1 MAALTVGYVDA
12 PLWIDLEGADNA
24 RDVGGLPTLDGRQTQ
39 PGRLLRSD
47 SLQELTDADVR
58 HLVGDLRVRAVADL
72 RTDKEVREDGPGPL
86 ARESCV
92 RLEHLSL
99 YPEAGVSTDLM
110 AADAFAL
117 GLQADN
123 KSGAPVLLPW
133 QERDAAT
140 VGGDDEEERR
150 RGATGVYLRY
160 LDDRSDSIIAA
171 LRLIAYTDGATIVH
185 CAAGK
190 DRTGI
195 VVAMALR
202 EVGVSP
208 EAIVADYA
216 RSADRVD
223 AVQTRL
229 SKRPAY
235 AEELAG
241 SDPARHKP
249 RAATMEK
256 VLAAIDEIH
265 GGAGTWLRANGW
277 TDRDAAALR
286 HKLLDIQPVPIPVI
300 TFRAARC
307 RTSTRAEEN
316 CR

>member
-1 MAALTVGYVDA
+1 V
-12 PLWIDLEGADNA
+12 
-24 RDVGGLPTLDGRQTQ
+24 Q

-72 RTDKEVREDGPGPL
+72 RTDKEVREDGPGQL
-86 ARESCV
+86 ARESSV
-92 RLEHLSL
+92 RREHFSL
-99 YPEAGVSTDLM
+99 YPEAGVSTDLV

-117 GLQADN
+117 GLQADD
-123 KSGAPVLLPW
+123 KPGTTVLLPW
-133 QERDAAT
+133 QEHDAAT
-140 VGGDDEEERR
+140 VRVDDEQERR

-160 LDDRSDSIIAA
+160 LDDRGDSIIAA

-195 VVAMALR
+195 VVALALR
-202 EVGVSP
+202 EVGVTP

-241 SDPARHKP
+241 SDPGRHKP

-286 HKLLDIQPVPIPVI
+286 HKLLDIQPVPI
-300 TFRAARC
+300 R
-307 RTSTRAEEN
+307 
-316 CR
+316 

>member
-1 MAALTVGYVDA
+1 M
-12 PLWIDLEGADNA
+12 
-24 RDVGGLPTLDGRQTQ
+24 
-39 PGRLLRSD
+39 
-47 SLQELTDADVR
+47 
-58 HLVGDLRVRAVADL
+58 
-72 RTDKEVREDGPGPL
+72 REDGPGPL
-86 ARESCV
+86 ARESSV
-92 RLEHLSL
+92 RLEHFSL
-99 YPEAGVSTDLM
+99 YPEAGVSTDLL

-117 GLQADN
+117 GLQADGRP
-123 KSGAPVLLPW
+123 GAPVLLPW
-133 QERDAAT
+133 QERDAAA
-140 VGGDDEEERR
+140 VDVDDEEERR

-160 LDDRSDSIIAA
+160 LNDRSDSIIAA

-195 VVAMALR
+195 VVALALR
-202 EVGVSP
+202 EVGVTP

-216 RSADRVD
+216 RSADRID
-223 AVQTRL
+223 AVRTRL
-229 SKRPAY
+229 SERPAY

-241 SDPARHKP
+241 TDPARHKP
-249 RAATMEK
+249 PAVTMEK

-286 HKLLDIQPVPIPVI
+286 HKLLDMQLMPIPAM
-300 TFRAARC
+300 TFRGARC

>member
-1 MAALTVGYVDA
+1 MDA
-12 PLWIDLEGADNA
+12 PLWIDLEGADNV
-24 RDVGGLPTLDGRQTQ
+24 RDVGGLPTLDGRQVQ

-72 RTDKEVREDGPGPL
+72 RTDKEVREDGPGQL
-86 ARESCV
+86 VRESSV
-92 RLEHLSL
+92 RREHFSL
-99 YPEAGVSTDLM
+99 YPEAGVSTDLVG
-110 AADAFAL
+110 ADAFAL
-117 GLQADN
+117 GLQVDD
-123 KSGAPVLLPW
+123 KPGTPVLLPW
-133 QERDAAT
+133 QEHDAAT
-140 VGGDDEEERR
+140 VRVDDEQERR

-160 LDDRSDSIIAA
+160 LDDRGDSIIAA

-195 VVAMALR
+195 VVALALR
-202 EVGVSP
+202 EVGVTP

-216 RSADRVD
+216 RSADRID
-223 AVQTRL
+223 AVLTRL

-241 SDPARHKP
+241 TDPDRHKP
-249 RAATMEK
+249 PAATMEK

-277 TDRDAAALR
+277 TDRDATSLR
-286 HKLLDIQPVPIPVI
+286 HKLLDVQPEHANLWDVDGGVM
-300 TFRAARC
+300 AAR
-307 RTSTRAEEN
+307 N
-316 CR
+316 

>member
-1 MAALTVGYVDA
+1 
-12 PLWIDLEGADNA
+12 
-24 RDVGGLPTLDGRQTQ
+24 
-39 PGRLLRSD
+39 
-47 SLQELTDADVR
+47 
-58 HLVGDLRVRAVADL
+58 
-72 RTDKEVREDGPGPL
+72 
-86 ARESCV
+86 
-92 RLEHLSL
+92 
-99 YPEAGVSTDLM
+99 M

-117 GLQADN
+117 GLQAD
-123 KSGAPVLLPW
+123 KSAAPVLLPW

-140 VGGDDEEERR
+140 VRVDDEEERR

-160 LDDRSDSIIAA
+160 LNDRGDSIIAA
-171 LRLIAYTDGATIVH
+171 LRLVAYTNGATIVH

-202 EVGVSP
+202 EVGVTP

-235 AEELAG
+235 AEELADT
-241 SDPARHKP
+241 DPARHKP

-265 GGAGTWLRANGW
+265 GGAGTWLRVNGW

-286 HKLLDIQPVPIPVI
+286 HKLLDIQPAPIPAMA
-300 TFRAARC
+300 FRAARC

>member
-1 MAALTVGYVDA
+1 VDA
-12 PLWIDLEGADNA
+12 PLWIDLEGADNV
-24 RDVGGLPTLDGRQTQ
+24 RDVGGLPTLDGRQVQ

-72 RTDKEVREDGPGPL
+72 RTDKEVREDGPGQL
-86 ARESCV
+86 ARDLSV
-92 RLEHLSL
+92 RREHFSL
-99 YPEAGVSTDLM
+99 YPEAGVSTDLV

-117 GLQADN
+117 GLQADD
-123 KSGAPVLLPW
+123 KPGTPVLLPW
-133 QERDAAT
+133 PAHDAAT
-140 VGGDDEEERR
+140 VRVDDEQERR
-150 RGATGVYLRY
+150 WGATGVYLRY
-160 LDDRSDSIIAA
+160 LDDRGDSIIAA

-195 VVAMALR
+195 VVALALR
-202 EVGVSP
+202 EVGVTP

-216 RSADRVD
+216 RSTDRID
-223 AVQTRL
+223 AVLTRL

-241 SDPARHKP
+241 TDPDRHKP
-249 RAATMEK
+249 PAATMEK

-277 TDRDAAALR
+277 TDRDAASLR
-286 HKLLDIQPVPIPVI
+286 HKLLDAQPEHANLWDVDGGVM
-300 TFRAARC
+300 AAR
-307 RTSTRAEEN
+307 N
-316 CR
+316 